1 MTLEKVDVLER
12 KKLTRSY
19 PVLVSGYAGCG
30 KSSAVEFLSPEDK
43 ARTVIF
49 NFDHKTLPEDEESQ
63 YFKVKYL
70 NNPDDKK
77 PTDIFQSIDAV
88 RATIAIPGVDR
99 IIIDTFSGYYK
110 ELDAVCNQRYNG
122 FDVWKAYNA
131 KIGEFLNMLKT
142 ETQAHGK
149 FVYVLAHYKPVKKE
163 LGDRKTVS
171 VRGNEWYAL
180 IESEF
185 NTVIEATVEN
195 GEFRFIA
202 DNSDEFTSTRVR
214 RALSPI
220 ETSENSLEE
229 LELLLTGATKEPKD
243 AAKE

>member
-1 MTLEKVDVLER
+1 MILKDIPILER

-30 KSSAVEFLSPEDK
+30 KSSAVEFLSVEDK

-49 NFDHKTLPEDEESQ
+49 NFDNKTLPEDEEAQ

-70 NNPDDKK
+70 NNPEDKK
-77 PTDIFQSIDAV
+77 PTDIFQIIDV
-88 RATIAIPGVDR
+88 IKATIAIPDVDR

-110 ELDAVCNQRYNG
+110 ELDAVCNLRYNG

-131 KIGEFLNMLKT
+131 KIGELLNMLKV
-142 ETQAHGK
+142 EAHAHAK
-149 FVYVLAHYKPVKKE
+149 FIYVLAHYKPVKKE
-163 LGDRKTVS
+163 TGDRKTVS
-171 VRGNEWYAL
+171 VRGNEWFAL

-185 NTVIEATVEN
+185 NTVVESVVEA
-195 GEFRFIA
+195 GEFKFIA
-202 DNSDEFTSTRVR
+202 DNSDEYTSTRVR

-220 ETSENSLEE
+220 ETKQNSFAE
-229 LELLLTGATKEPKD
+229 LEAILTCAKPKPKD
-243 AAKE
+243 CRL